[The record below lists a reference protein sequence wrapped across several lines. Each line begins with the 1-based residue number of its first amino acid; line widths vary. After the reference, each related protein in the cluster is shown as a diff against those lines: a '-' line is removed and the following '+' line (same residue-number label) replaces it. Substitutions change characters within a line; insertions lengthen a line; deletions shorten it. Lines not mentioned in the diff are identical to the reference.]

1 MEDAAFV
8 LLEYLNSL
16 DNLPS
21 EIAHIYD
28 ELKSK
33 ELKFQKIHK
42 RICTRDNSIHKHIRS
57 FGSLV
62 VNPKEAQY
70 IPKIQADFIYA
81 IKIQEEK
88 LFLSRKSLDLL
99 QRHLR
104 RLDNEIKRLHLDGQI
119 APETTKNIYPPF
131 YTLTSESR
139 TLVIPRKRRAL
150 SIRMSDSDPD
160 SISNDNDDSQVYCF
174 CQQISYGEMIACDDS
189 ECVFEWFHYG
199 CVGLKAPPNGKWFCS
214 DTCKT
219 RSLKKKD
226 KYSAY
231 N

>member
-1 MEDAAFV
+1 MEDAASV
-8 LLEYLNSL
+8 LSEYISNL

-33 ELKFQKIHK
+33 EVKFQKIHR
-42 RICTRDNSIHKHIRS
+42 RICTRDNSIHKHIRAY
-57 FGSLV
+57 GSLV

-70 IPKIQADFIYA
+70 IPKIQADFTYA
-81 IKIQEEK
+81 IKIQDEK
-88 LFLSRKSLDLL
+88 LSLSRKSLELL

-104 RLDNEIKRLHLDGQI
+104 RLDDEIRRLHLDGQTASEI
-119 APETTKNIYPPF
+119 TKNTYPSF
-131 YTLTSESR
+131 STLCPESR
-139 TLVIPRKRRAL
+139 TLVLPRKRRAL
-150 SIRMSDSDPD
+150 SVRMSDSDPD

-174 CQQISYGEMIACDDS
+174 CQQVSYGEMIACDDS

-214 DTCKT
+214 DACKT
-219 RSLKKKD
+219 RSLKKKR
-226 KYSAY
+226 
-231 N
+231 

>member
-8 LLEYLNSL
+8 LSEYLSSL

-33 ELKFQKIHK
+33 ELKFQKIHR
-42 RICTRDNSIHKHIRS
+42 RICTIDNSIHKHIRLY
-57 FGSLV
+57 GSLV
-62 VNPKEAQY
+62 INPKEAQY
-70 IPKIQADFIYA
+70 ISKIQADFIYA

-88 LFLSRKSLDLL
+88 LSLSQKSLDLL

-104 RLDNEIKRLHLDGQI
+104 RLDDEIKRLHLDSQI
-119 APETTKNIYPPF
+119 ASETTKNAYPSF
-131 YTLTSESR
+131 SGSGTESR
-139 TLVIPRKRRAL
+139 TVVVPRKRRTL

-160 SISNDNDDSQVYCF
+160 SIGNDNDDSQVYCF
-174 CQQISYGEMIACDDS
+174 CQQVSYGEMIACDDS
-189 ECVFEWFHYG
+189 ECIFEWFHYG

-214 DTCKT
+214 DACRT

-226 KYSAY
+226 KYSTY